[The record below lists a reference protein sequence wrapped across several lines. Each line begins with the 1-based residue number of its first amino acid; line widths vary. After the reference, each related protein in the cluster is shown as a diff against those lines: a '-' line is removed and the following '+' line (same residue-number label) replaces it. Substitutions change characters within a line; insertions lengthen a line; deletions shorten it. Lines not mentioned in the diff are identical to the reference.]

1 MGEIVV
7 FFLEILFV
15 FLDLPEGLVH
25 KFLNREVEGIGLLG
39 NFLFE
44 FGCSLHKS
52 LSESLFLL
60 ILEMCDSFSTSL
72 LDGKS
77 LNVRHDK
84 KVFIVKS

>member
-1 MGEIVV
+1 MGQIVV

-15 FLDLPEGLVH
+15 SLDLPKGLVH
-25 KFLNREVEGIGLLG
+25 KFLNREVKGIGLLS

-44 FGCSLHKS
+44 FGCSLHKG
-52 LSESLFLL
+52 LPESLFLL
-60 ILEMCDSFSTSL
+60 VLEMCDSFSTSL

-84 KVFIVKS
+84 RVFIVKS